1 MREAALHTIGQE
13 FQKSYRFES
22 KDAKWQCDTAKA
34 DVMGGSVSFG
44 VRSVCF

>member
-13 FQKSYRFES
+13 FEKSYRFES
-22 KDAKWQCDTAKA
+22 EDAKWQCDMAKA
-34 DVMGGSVSFG
+34 DVVGDSVLFG